1 MTKIKGLMSVFISI
15 AIVVLIVINY
25 ETILNRLD
33 DIFSP
38 TRDIVIPDSN
48 EYVKEDKYLRLEQV
62 DDYIPYDYEDLI
74 NIFYSALNQ
83 GWKEFTFYCPQNYVD
98 CLNDVASISTDET
111 LLTDIN
117 NYVHPY
123 NSYSTINTYY
133 DNTGKITL
141 NINYLYTEDEIKKI
155 DDAIDMIISDVYDEN
170 ASTEKNIKYIHDY
183 IIDNTK
189 YDKVKEET
197 DESKYDSSRMNGLLF
212 EGYAV
217 CSAYS
222 DVMAVVLT
230 KLNVP
235 NFKISSEN
243 HVWNAVYIDGEWLHL
258 DLTWDDP
265 VSNDGEDMLD
275 YSYFLIDTST
285 LLDLDKKE
293 NEHVFDTTFYLEFNN

>member
-15 AIVVLIVINY
+15 IIVVLIVINFD
-25 ETILNRLD
+25 TIINRLD

-38 TRDIVIPDSN
+38 TRDIVIPESN
-48 EYVKEDKYLRLEQV
+48 DYQKDDMYLKLKQV
-62 DDYIPYDYEDLI
+62 DDYVPYKYDDLV

-83 GWKEFTFYCPQNYVD
+83 GWEEFTFYCPQEYVE
-98 CLNDVASISTDET
+98 CLDDVSLISKDES

-117 NYVHPY
+117 NYIHPY

-141 NINYLYTEDEIKKI
+141 LIEYQYTDEELEKI
-155 DDAIDMIISDVYDEN
+155 DSAIDMIIDDVYDEDD
-170 ASTEKNIKYIHDY
+170 TLKDNIRNIHDY

-189 YDKVKEET
+189 YDKEKEDT
-197 DESKYDSSRMNGLLF
+197 NKSKYDSSRMNGLLF

-222 DVMAVVLT
+222 DVMAVILT
-230 KLNVP
+230 KLGVP
-235 NFKISSEN
+235 NFKVSSID
-243 HVWNAVYIDGEWLHL
+243 HVWNAVYVDGEWLHL

-265 VSNDGEDMLD
+265 STSDGSDVLQHN
-275 YSYFLIDTST
+275 YFLIDTNE
-285 LLDLDKKE
+285 LMELDKDKGNHE
-293 NEHVFDTTFYLEFNN
+293 FDVNFYLEFKE

>member
-1 MTKIKGLMSVFISI
+1 MTKIKGLMSIFISI
-15 AIVVLIVINY
+15 AIVVLIVLNY

-38 TRDIVIPDSN
+38 TRDIVIPKAN
-48 EYVKEDKYLRLEQV
+48 QYVKEDKYLRLEQV
-62 DDYIPYDYEDLI
+62 DDYVPYKYDDLI

-83 GWKEFTFYCPQNYVD
+83 GWKEFTFYCPQDYVD
-98 CLNDVASISTDET
+98 CLNDVAAISKDET

-117 NYVHPY
+117 NYIHPY

-141 NINYLYTEDEIKKI
+141 NIEYLYTEDEIKKI
-155 DDAIDMIISDVYDEN
+155 DNAIDMIISDVYDEDD
-170 ASTEKNIKYIHDY
+170 SLEDNIKHIHDY

-189 YDKVKEET
+189 YDKVREET
-197 DESKYDSSRMNGLLF
+197 NESKYDSSRMNGLLF

-222 DVMAVVLT
+222 DVMAVVLI
-230 KLNVP
+230 KLDVP
-235 NFKISSEN
+235 NFKISSID
-243 HVWNAVYIDGEWLHL
+243 HVWNALYIDGEWLHL

-265 VSNDGEDMLD
+265 STVDGTDVLQHD
-275 YSYFLIDTST
+275 FFLIDDKE
-285 LLDLDKKE
+285 LMKLDKDKGNHE
-293 NEHVFDTTFYLEFNN
+293 YDYDFYLEFNK